1 MGLVCRYT
9 IVGLSVFP
17 SNSVILFTI
26 YLISRYSDGRAR
38 SDSAYGE
45 SMRSSSV
52 ASTSLTSNA
61 PSTSKGRNENGKS
74 SGRGSHSSSLASLDE
89 ESSSGYARI
98 EDIQIMKENVQN
110 RYALKFTFLWTN
122 KWNALY
128 LEVSYESIQISYHA
142 SFINVFDGF
151 EILRRFWIVVR
162 DTDCRTALGQCCCM
176 IDTRH
181 ARWHRLFRGSGDLH
195 LWLDRGSSRFE
206 AQSVW
211 PS

>member
-17 SNSVILFTI
+17 SNSVILLKI

-110 RYALKFTFLWTN
+110 RYALTFTFLWTN

-128 LEVSYESIQISYHA
+128 LEVSYESIQISYHS
-142 SFINVFDGF
+142 SFSNVCDGF
-151 EILRRFWIVVR
+151 EIFAPFLNSRARFR
-162 DTDCRTALGQCCCM
+162 PQNCTRTVLPLYDWYTTC
-176 IDTRH
+176 
-181 ARWHRLFRGSGDLH
+181 
-195 LWLDRGSSRFE
+195 
-206 AQSVW
+206 SVA
-211 PS
+211 STI